1 MGGFFWRNSRVEDL
15 RQISAKVSHIA
26 EKVVQVTLVGMV
38 AIMTVIIIL
47 QVFMR
52 YFFLFSLSWSE
63 EVARYLMIWVSFL
76 GASLA
81 LKYGFHIGV
90 EFVTNR
96 ISEKMRGWVNLMAK
110 LGMLLFLIYFTI
122 GGFRVS
128 WAVRDQDSPA
138 LLFSMAYAYL
148 SAPVGGFFMIIQLLH
163 LLVED
168 WVKIRMKR
176 WSFSS

>member
-1 MGGFFWRNSRVEDL
+1 VKSIE
-15 RQISAKVSHIA
+15 QISTKVSRIS

-38 AIMTVIIIL
+38 AIMTVIIII

-52 YFFLFSLSWSE
+52 YLFLFSLSWSE

-90 EFVTNR
+90 EFIMNR
-96 ISEKMRGWVNLMAK
+96 IPEKIRGWVHLVAK
-110 LGMLLFLIYFTI
+110 IGILIFLIYFTI
-122 GGFRVS
+122 GGFQVS

-148 SAPVGGFFMIIQLLH
+148 SAPVGGLFMIIQLLN

-168 WVKIRMKR
+168 WVKVRKKR